1 MTAPV
6 WVLGDPRAGTA
17 NQALGV
23 AERLGVP
30 HCVVPLAWSA
40 LARLPLPLPTL
51 AGLDAATRAAFV
63 PPWPRVVISAGR
75 RSAPAALWLAVRGV
89 RTVHAMRPPFGASR
103 FDLLLVG
110 EHDQPAPA
118 ANLLPVLGALH
129 RISPQ
134 RLDAARAE
142 WGSLAALPSPR
153 VALLLG
159 GPVRS
164 EGLDAAAAGALA
176 ASVAQQA
183 GSVLATTSRRTGEP
197 ATRAVAAALSSVPH
211 RLYAW
216 GESGAN
222 PYAGFLAHAEI
233 IVATGDSVSMISESL
248 ATSAALYIADL
259 GAGPR
264 HARFHAS
271 LFAAG
276 EARRFG
282 GTLECFPRT
291 PRDEPGRVAEA
302 IRARGWLD

>member
-17 NQALGV
+17 NQALGL

-30 HCVVPLAWSA
+30 LRTLPLGWAP
-40 LARLPLPLPTL
+40 LARLPLPWPSL
-51 AGLDAATRAAFV
+51 AGLDRPTRALFA
-63 PPWPRVVISAGR
+63 PPWPRLVVSAGR
-75 RSAPAALWLAVRGV
+75 RSAPAALWLAARGV
-89 RTVHAMRPPFGASR
+89 RSVHLMRPPFGAAR
-103 FDLLLVG
+103 FDALVIG
-110 EHDQPAPA
+110 EHDAPRVGG
-118 ANLLPVLGALH
+118 NVVPVLGALH
-129 RISPQ
+129 RMSPE
-134 RLDAARAE
+134 RLAQARVE
-142 WGSLAALPSPR
+142 WASLAALPSPR

-164 EGLDAAAAGALA
+164 EGLDAAAAGTLAAALA
-176 ASVAQQA
+176 AQA
-183 GSVLATTSRRTGEP
+183 GSVLATTSRRTGAP
-197 ATRAVAAALSSVPH
+197 ATRAVAEALRGVPH

-216 GESGAN
+216 GDAGAN
-222 PYAGFLAHAEI
+222 PYAGFLAQADI

-248 ATSAALYIADL
+248 ATHAALYIADL

-276 EARRFG
+276 EARPFG
-282 GTLECFPRT
+282 ATLEAFARR
-291 PRDEPGRVAEA
+291 PRDEPGRVAEL

>member
-30 HCVVPLAWSA
+30 HRVLPLAWSA
-40 LARLPLPLPTL
+40 LARLPLPFATL
-51 AGLDAATRAAFV
+51 AGLDAPTRALFR
-63 PPWPRVVISAGR
+63 PPWPRLVLSAGR
-75 RSAPAALWLAVRGV
+75 RSAPAALWLGARGV
-89 RTVHAMRPPFGASR
+89 RTVHAMRPPFGAAR

-110 EHDQPAPA
+110 EHDAPRPAP
-118 ANLLPVLGALH
+118 NLLPVLGALH
-129 RISPQ
+129 RMSPA
-134 RLDAARAE
+134 RLAAARAE
-142 WGSLAALPSPR
+142 WAALAALPSPR

-176 ASVAQQA
+176 AAVAAQA
-183 GSVLATTSRRTGEP
+183 GSVLASASRRTGDA
-197 ATRAVAAALSSVPH
+197 ATQAVAAALGGVPH

-216 GESGAN
+216 GDAAPN
-222 PYAGFLAHAEI
+222 PYAGFLAQAEI
-233 IVATGDSVSMISESL
+233 IVVTGDSVSMISESL

-259 GAGPR
+259 GHGPR

-276 EARRFG
+276 EARPFTGSLAPFAR
-282 GTLECFPRT
+282 R
-291 PRDEPGRVAEA
+291 PRDEPGRVADA